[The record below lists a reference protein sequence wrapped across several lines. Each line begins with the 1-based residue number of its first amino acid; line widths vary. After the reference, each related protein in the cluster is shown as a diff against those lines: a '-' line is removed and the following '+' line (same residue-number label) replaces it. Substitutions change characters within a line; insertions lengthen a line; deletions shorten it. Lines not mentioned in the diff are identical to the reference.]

1 MDQRFHASPFQ
12 SPNARGQTGQRQAVD
27 AFFLHILRQRLQGMA
42 HVFQGGFI
50 GLGRRAWLIG
60 ASSGIGRATAAA
72 LHARGAQVIVSAR
85 SSDALNAFVVQ
96 HPGSTALAFD
106 TSEPTQVQ
114 AAAAQVLADGAP
126 DLVCYCAGYYRDMR
140 ATDFDL
146 TVMLRHEQ
154 INYNGALH
162 VLAAVLP
169 AMLAAAQAG
178 RPGNV
183 SLISSVAGFRGL
195 PKSLAYG
202 PTKAAL
208 INLAEALYLDLH
220 DLGLGVSVI
229 NPGFVAT
236 PLTAGNDFTMPALI
250 SPEAAADAIL
260 QGWARGQ
267 FDIHFPKRFTR
278 VMKLLR
284 LLPYRWYF
292 PAVRKFTGL

>member
-1 MDQRFHASPFQ
+1 MSLNP
-12 SPNARGQTGQRQAVD
+12 P
-27 AFFLHILRQRLQGMA
+27 LRDWQ
-42 HVFQGGFI
+42 
-50 GLGRRAWLIG
+50 GRRVWLVG
-60 ASSGIGRATAAA
+60 ASSGIGRATAAL

-85 SSDALNAFVVQ
+85 SGAALDEFVAA
-96 HPGSTALAFD
+96 HPGSLALPMDTA
-106 TSEPTQVQ
+106 EP
-114 AAAAQVLADGAP
+114 AAVRAVAAQVLTGGAP
-126 DLVCYCAGYYRDMR
+126 DLICYCAGYYRDMR

-146 TVMLRHEQ
+146 AEMLRHEQ
-154 INYNGALH
+154 VNYSGVLH
-162 VLAAVLP
+162 VLAATLP
-169 AMLAAAQAG
+169 AMLASAAAG
-178 RPGNV
+178 RPGHL

-220 DLGLGVSVI
+220 DHGLGVSVI

-236 PLTAGNDFTMPALI
+236 PLTAGNDFAMPALI
-250 SPEAAADAIL
+250 SPEAAAEAIV
-260 QGWARGQ
+260 QGWAQGQ

-292 PAVRKFTGL
+292 PAIRRFTGL